1 MNLDGYEEGLAE
13 AAIVLQSFGLPESLV
28 LDTDSV
34 SLEAIIKKA
43 SELRN
48 VELANNLA
56 LGALAAQGTGKAI
69 NKMVK
74 NLSKQNRAGNGS
86 DFARDMGLA

>member
-1 MNLDGYEEGLAE
+1 MAE
-13 AAIVLQSFGLPESLV
+13 AALVLRSFGLPESLV
-28 LDTDSV
+28 LETDSV

-48 VELANNLA
+48 VEAANTLA

-69 NKMVK
+69 NKTVRS
-74 NLSKQNRAGNGS
+74 LSKHNRAGNGS